1 MTANVRVELSPG
13 NVAHSDAAL
22 AGVITNAT
30 SVVAKVKGSITTE
43 NVVKEFYTADS
54 VNPSNITGV
63 DARGVGMDATKTCGA
78 EYSYGREHLTTFD

>member
-1 MTANVRVELSPG
+1 MEKSAGILT
-13 NVAHSDAAL
+13 HTDAAL

-30 SVVAKVKGSITTE
+30 SVVASVRGSIATE

-54 VNPSNITGV
+54 VNPSNLTGV

-78 EYSYGREHLTTFD
+78 EKSYGRIHLATFD